1 MIIRGNRSFI
11 DGNKIYDTAIVGVLG
26 NDFTAKD
33 LTFRNNVGPIKHPEV
48 MLRVEANL
56 VLFYKCRCDWYQ
68 NTLYVK
74 NKRQFYRDS
83 EVYGTIDFICGDV
96 TTLVPN

>member
-1 MIIRGNRSFI
+1 MNYNCFFLF
-11 DGNKIYDTAIVGVLG
+11 NLLGVLG